1 MLTTRD
7 AYTLTDGPTI
17 FMTNDVKKIG
27 AFYIK
32 YSNIPAAIFEH
43 LVKNNNSTIQDKMY
57 KIQQKLDD
65 KLNMNEDDDKKTTN

>member
-27 AFYIK
+27 AFYIFLRVMR
-32 YSNIPAAIFEH
+32 P
-43 LVKNNNSTIQDKMY
+43 VTCV
-57 KIQQKLDD
+57 
-65 KLNMNEDDDKKTTN
+65 